1 MLQVGCRIPQGGEG
15 AVPLLCNYAK
25 INWQS
30 NFFSCKWWRAE
41 RHTLCACLRWGACSA
56 PQISSCLAQQGSAA
70 CHTQVGEG
78 QVLSALQGHTITV
91 WTNMEL
97 QEPREAH
104 RKMWHLFCYW
114 NPGAS
119 LSRATRGTGRWRDG
133 GRGTWFGVQ
142 SPWMGDAVDCLTH
155 KLPFLVITFFLETA
169 VLACRMGMPLFS
181 GAENIYFIWLITL
194 YIWSSVWICAILW
207 GPVQNLFPGD

>member
-1 MLQVGCRIPQGGEG
+1 MPG
-15 AVPLLCNYAK
+15 

-41 RHTLCACLRWGACSA
+41 PHILCAWDGVPVPA

-78 QVLSALQGHTITV
+78 QVLSALQDHTITV

-97 QEPREAH
+97 QAPREAH
-104 RKMWHLFCYW
+104 RKMWHLFCCW

-142 SPWMGDAVDCLTH
+142 SPWVGDAVVCLTH
-155 KLPFLVITFFLETA
+155 KLPFLVITFFLEA
-169 VLACRMGMPLFS
+169 AAWACRMGVPLFS
-181 GAENIYFIWLITL
+181 GAENIYLIWLTTS

-207 GPVQNLFPGD
+207 GPVQI